1 MTKPTDQHRI
11 TTPGPLHN
19 PDGTLAEPGWATDLL
34 LHYERSKIKAPA
46 WRIKEW
52 DYYCILADSY
62 GVAFTVADNG
72 YLGFVAAT
80 VFNFEDSTEETA
92 TMMTA
97 LPLGKF
103 NMPPSSN
110 EGDVSF
116 QQDDFSLT
124 IRREPGRRVLE
135 IDIAAFESGRL
146 QGTLELTQPDE
157 MDSMVIA
164 TPYAENPRA
173 FYYNQ
178 KVNCMPASGTLTF
191 GGRTL
196 TFDPADC
203 FGVLDW
209 GRGVWTYANTW
220 YWGSASGLVEN
231 VPFGFNI
238 GYGFGDTSAATEN
251 MIFYRGKAH
260 KLGDVTFH
268 IPEPDFLKPW
278 TFTSSDGR
286 FEMDFTPVLDRFS
299 DTNLLILRSWQH
311 QVFGRFTGTAVLD
324 DGTRLEV
331 KDLLGFAEKVRN
343 RW

>member
-1 MTKPTDQHRI
+1 MTNPREQHRI

-19 PDGTLAEPGWATDLL
+19 PDGSLAEPGWATSPLL
-34 LHYERSKIKAPA
+34 QYDRARVKAPA

-72 YLGFVAAT
+72 YLGFVSST
-80 VFNFEDSTEETA
+80 VFNFEDGTEETA
-92 TMMTA
+92 TVMTA

-103 NMPPSSN
+103 GMPPSSN

-124 IRREPGRRVLE
+124 IRREPGRRILE

-146 QGTLELTQPDE
+146 QGTLSLTQPE
-157 MDSMVIA
+157 AMDSMVIA
-164 TPYAENPRA
+164 TPYAANPRA

-178 KVNCMPASGTLTF
+178 KVNCMPAAGTLSF
-191 GGRTL
+191 NSRTL
-196 TFDPADC
+196 TFDPATC

-220 YWGSASGLVEN
+220 YWGSASGLVAN
-231 VPFGFNI
+231 APFGFNI

-251 MIFYRGKAH
+251 MLFYNGKAH
-260 KLGDVTFH
+260 KLADVTFH
-268 IPEPDFLKPW
+268 IPEPDSLKPW